1 MEEKGEEGWVGG
13 LKNSKIET
21 SGTRGKKS
29 WKKEKEKRWSIV
41 MMEERWSRILGSY
54 SKEVIMS

>member
-54 SKEVIMS
+54 S